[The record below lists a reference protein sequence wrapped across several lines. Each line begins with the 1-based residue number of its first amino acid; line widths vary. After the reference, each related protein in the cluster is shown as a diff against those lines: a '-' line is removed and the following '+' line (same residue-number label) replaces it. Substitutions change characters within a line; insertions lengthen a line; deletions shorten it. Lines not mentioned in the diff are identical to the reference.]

1 MDPKKTETRTETAS
15 TATAT
20 ATAPIKNFAES
31 ALAEYEKGVERFI
44 EQSAAQTAEA
54 FRTARAFNGTVL
66 STIRDSVDSAV
77 AATAS
82 MTAAA
87 EGAWK
92 NITRTA

>member
-15 TATAT
+15 TATA
-20 ATAPIKNFAES
+20 AAPVKNFAES

-66 STIRDSVDSAV
+66 STIRASVDSAV

>member
-15 TATAT
+15 TATA
-20 ATAPIKNFAES
+20 AAPVKNFAES

-66 STIRDSVDSAV
+66 STLRASVDSAV